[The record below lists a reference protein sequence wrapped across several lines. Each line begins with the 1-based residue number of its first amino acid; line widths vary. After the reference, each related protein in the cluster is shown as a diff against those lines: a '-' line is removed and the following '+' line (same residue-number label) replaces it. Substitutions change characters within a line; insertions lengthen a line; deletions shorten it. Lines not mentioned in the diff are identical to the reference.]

1 MNRTAR
7 AALRAAA
14 ILALTAANWAAASP
28 ADDPK
33 INQIQVI
40 GTHNSYQMPA
50 DPRVIRLMAP
60 ALAAIFRQATS
71 GLTPEQS
78 AALAE
83 EHPWGITSPD
93 ETLDY
98 IQLPIEMQLRM
109 GVRSLELDLQ
119 PDPVGGIYADPL
131 PYRKLRAAGETDLA
145 PIADSELRQP
155 GMKVFHMADFD
166 FRSQCP
172 RFRQCLKLLRQWS
185 DANPGHSP
193 VFILLEPKMSGL
205 SKAIPGTAEIPP
217 FDAAAFAEVDE
228 SIRAVI
234 GADNIFTPDQLR
246 GDYATLEQA
255 ARNHAWPKLSQT
267 RGKFI
272 FLYLVPGLNFAAFQ
286 PYLNGHESL
295 QGRAAF
301 VQGLPGM
308 AHTAFVLVD
317 NATAHPGRVESLVAQ
332 GYLVRS
338 RADIDTGEAR
348 RNIVERRD
356 RTLASGAQ
364 IISTDY
370 LTAPNIYGN
379 DYRVAPWPN
388 GWRDTR
394 RPLKKTRTR
403 Q

>member
-1 MNRTAR
+1 LSLAVVGFTPS
-7 AALRAAA
+7 ALAPP
-14 ILALTAANWAAASP
+14 NP
-28 ADDPK
+28 AGDPQ

-40 GTHNSYQMPA
+40 GTHNSYQLPP
-50 DPRVIRLMAP
+50 DPRVMAMMGP
-60 ALAAIFRQATS
+60 ALSAAFKQANAH
-71 GLTPEQS
+71 LNAEQS

-83 EHPWGITSPD
+83 EHPWGITDPSQ
-93 ETLDY
+93 TLDY
-98 IQLPIEMQLRM
+98 IQMPLEMQLRM
-109 GVRSLELDLQ
+109 GVRSLEFDLQ
-119 PDPVGGIYADPL
+119 PDPAGGLYADPL
-131 PYRKLRAAGETDLA
+131 PYQRLRKAGETNLA
-145 PIADSELRQP
+145 PINEAELRQP
-155 GMKVFHMADFD
+155 GMKVFHLADLD

-172 RFRQCLKLLRQWS
+172 RLLQCLTLLRQWS

-193 VFILLEPKMSGL
+193 VFILLEPKLSGL
-205 SKAIPGTAEIPP
+205 NKSIPGATEIPP
-217 FDAAAFAEVDE
+217 FGADAFAEVDA
-228 SIRAVI
+228 SLRSVI
-234 GADNIFTPDQLR
+234 GADRLFTPDQLR
-246 GDYATLEQA
+246 GTHATLEQA
-255 ARNHAWPKLSQT
+255 ARARAWPRLSQV

-286 PYLNGHESL
+286 PYLAGHESL

-317 NATAHPGRVESLVAQ
+317 NATARPGRVEGLVAQ

-348 RNIVERRD
+348 RNITQRRD

-370 LTAPNIYGN
+370 LAAPNIYGN
-379 DYRVAPWPN
+379 SYHVSLLAQ

-394 RPLKKTRTR
+394 GLKHRTR
-403 Q
+403 